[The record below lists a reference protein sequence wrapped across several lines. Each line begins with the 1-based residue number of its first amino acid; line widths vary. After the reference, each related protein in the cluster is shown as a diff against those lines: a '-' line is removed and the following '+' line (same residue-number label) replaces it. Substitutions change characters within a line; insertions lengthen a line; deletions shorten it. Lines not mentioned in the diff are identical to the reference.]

1 MRITNI
7 HFFICTIVLFLGAC
21 TDLNDT
27 RDVQIKPL
35 PEGEAVEFVE
45 TMVKQG
51 QSFEYK
57 LDPYTEALDLIPTIY
72 FEYSEDLITIE
83 QRVGIGEIGSTPYDF
98 LPLVS
103 DTVFY
108 DSTDYKLRFWVKE
121 FNRLPDFMASQHMF
135 ELYKGFL
142 VVDGKYIYC
151 NYNSANK
158 AIELMDKGII
168 GERFPYIH
176 TVRKLE
182 TLAKIAKDLKTTP
195 EMLTIWNPSE
205 IKYGF
210 GVGAKLKVHW
220 HIPQQ

>member
-1 MRITNI
+1 MRINY
-7 HFFICTIVLFLGAC
+7 FIFTTLLFLVAC

-35 PEGEAVEFVE
+35 PEGEPNEFVE
-45 TMVKQG
+45 VKTYEG
-51 QSFEYK
+51 YSFEYR
-57 LDPYTEALDLIPTIY
+57 LDPYTESLDLIPTIY
-72 FEYSEDLITIE
+72 FQYGKDLITIE
-83 QRVGIGEIGSTPYDF
+83 QSVGIGEIGSTPYDF
-98 LPLVS
+98 RPLTC

-108 DSTDYKLRFWVKE
+108 DSTNYKLRFWVEE
-121 FNRLPDFMASQHMF
+121 FNRLPDFMAPQYMF

-151 NYNSANK
+151 NYNSANQ
-158 AIELMDKGII
+158 AIELMDRGII

-182 TLAKIAKDLKTTP
+182 SLQKIAKDLKTTP

-210 GVGAKLKVHW
+210 GVGTKLKVHW
-220 HIPQQ
+220 HLPQQ

>member
-1 MRITNI
+1 MRITHI
-7 HFFICTIVLFLGAC
+7 HFFLCTVVLFLGAC

-27 RDVQIKPL
+27 RDVQIKPI
-35 PEGEAVEFVE
+35 PEGEATEFVE
-45 TMVKQG
+45 TKFELE
-51 QSFEYK
+51 QSFDYK
-57 LDPYTEALDLIPTIY
+57 LDLYSESLDLIPTIY
-72 FEYSEDLITIE
+72 FLYNKDLVTLE
-83 QRVGIGEIGSTPYDF
+83 QSVGVGEIGSTPYDF
-98 LPLVS
+98 RPLTC

-108 DSTDYKLRFWVKE
+108 DSTNYKLRFWVEE
-121 FNRLPDFMASQHMF
+121 FNRLPDFMAPQYMF

-142 VVDGKYIYC
+142 VVDGKHVYC
-151 NYNSANK
+151 TYESANQ
-158 AIELMDKGII
+158 AIELMDRGII

-210 GVGAKLKVHW
+210 GVGTKLKVHW
-220 HIPQQ
+220 HLPQ